1 MHTFMNLICSILVII
16 GAINWG
22 LVGAFNLNLV
32 SVLFGPMSILSRII
46 YIIIGI
52 AGICDIFMFKR
63 TCTIIKNN
71 NK

>member
-1 MHTFMNLICSILVII
+1 MHTLMNFICSPLVII

-52 AGICDIFMFKR
+52 AGICSIFMFRR